1 MILLCSTLEGRVY
14 KSTGSWYL
22 VKTEHGDLIQCR
34 LKGKFRLD
42 EEIRSSNPIAVG
54 DLIQLEIENDED
66 ANVVEIKKRENYVIR
81 QSPKNKHKKHI
92 IASNVDQ
99 SILFATLRNP
109 KTSTGF
115 IDRFLVSCEAYHIPA
130 ILVFNKKDLYDPD
143 ELEDLKFLKK
153 MYEKIGY
160 PVYFISALREEGVDD
175 IKNLLK
181 NKVTLLSGHSGS
193 GKSTFVNSV
202 LKNTKIRTQEVS
214 NWSGKG
220 MHTTTFAEMYDL
232 EDGGSI
238 IDTPGIRELG
248 IFDIDREELAGY
260 FVEMQEGIKEC
271 AFSNC
276 LHINEPKCGVLKALE
291 NKTIRE
297 ERYRSYINML
307 ETLKTKGY

>member
-143 ELEDLKFLKK
+143 ELD
-153 MYEKIGY
+153 
-160 PVYFISALREEGVDD
+160 R
-175 IKNLLK
+175 
-181 NKVTLLSGHSGS
+181 
-193 GKSTFVNSV
+193 KSVV
-202 LKNTKIRTQEVS
+202 
-214 NWSGKG
+214 
-220 MHTTTFAEMYDL
+220 
-232 EDGGSI
+232 
-238 IDTPGIRELG
+238 
-248 IFDIDREELAGY
+248 
-260 FVEMQEGIKEC
+260 
-271 AFSNC
+271 
-276 LHINEPKCGVLKALE
+276 
-291 NKTIRE
+291 
-297 ERYRSYINML
+297 
-307 ETLKTKGY
+307 